1 MLNLN
6 IPEVCVFVDK
16 APYDILYSQEGFV
29 RGFRGQD
36 GAKCRLR
43 DVEVMFKE
51 VWKNR
56 KYPKLENCTAVFK
69 GMFRLR

>member
-1 MLNLN
+1 M
-6 IPEVCVFVDK
+6 FVDK
-16 APYDILYSQEGFV
+16 APYDILYSQDGFV
-29 RGFRGQD
+29 KGFRGQD

-56 KYPKLENCTAVFK
+56 KYPKL
-69 GMFRLR
+69 